1 MDGLQEQ
8 AARTLPA
15 DIYGYFCR
23 GAGAGV
29 SAAEA
34 SEAWD
39 RLRLRPHVL
48 RDVSSCD
55 TSTTVLGTSVATPV
69 LVAPSTLQ
77 RRADPEGEAATAR
90 GVARAGSLLAV
101 TSNTAVPFSALPASG
116 APWWVQVYVARDRSL
131 TVEVLQRAKAAG
143 ARAVVLTADTP
154 VIGSHGK
161 PGAHVADFVQPEDLY
176 GNVTGIPAR
185 EAAEHAPDLTPEVI
199 GWLREQTG
207 LPVVVKG
214 VLRGDDAREFAAAGA
229 SGLLVSNHGGRQ
241 LDGLVPT
248 AWALPE
254 VVGAVAGTGTEVY
267 VDGGLCRGTHVLSAL
282 ALGARAVFIGRP
294 VLWALTVAGDA
305 GVARL
310 VDELT
315 RELAEAMRIVG
326 ASSLDQVERDL
337 LWELPLNQI
346 GRDPVNHPR
355 ANSGT
360 CAEQEAP

>member
-1 MDGLQEQ
+1 MIRLGGVVTEIGRWTDGLEEQ
-8 AARTLPA
+8 AARALPPE
-15 DIYGYFCR
+15 IYGYFRR
-23 GAGAGV
+23 GAGQGL

-34 SEAWD
+34 ATSWD

-48 RDVSSCD
+48 RDVSVCD
-55 TSTTVLGTSVATPV
+55 TSTTVLGTPVGTPV

-90 GVARAGSLLAV
+90 GVARGGSLLAV
-101 TSNTAVPFSALPASG
+101 TSNTAIPFSALPGSQ

-131 TVEVLQRAKAAG
+131 TVEVLERAKCAG
-143 ARAVVLTADTP
+143 ARAVVLTVDTP
-154 VIGSHGK
+154 VIGSRGK
-161 PGAHVADFVQPEDLY
+161 PGAHVADFVGPEDLY
-176 GNVTGIPAR
+176 GNITGIPAR
-185 EAAEHAPDLTPEVI
+185 EAAEHAPDLTPHVI

-254 VVGAVAGTGTEVY
+254 VADAVAGTGTEVY
-267 VDGGLCRGTHVLSAL
+267 VDGGLRRGTHILAAL
-282 ALGARAVFIGRP
+282 ALGARAVFVGRP

-310 VDELT
+310 LDELT
-315 RELAEAMRIVG
+315 GELAEAMRLTG
-326 ASSLDQVERDL
+326 TSSLDRVARDL
-337 LWELPLNQI
+337 LWTGPPPL
-346 GRDPVNHPR
+346 
-355 ANSGT
+355 S
-360 CAEQEAP
+360 

>member
-1 MDGLQEQ
+1 MTEIGRWTDGLEEQ
-8 AARTLPA
+8 AARALPPE
-15 DIYGYFCR
+15 IYGYFRR
-23 GAGAGV
+23 GAGQGI

-34 SEAWD
+34 ATSWD

-48 RDVSSCD
+48 RDVSVCD
-55 TSTTVLGTSVATPV
+55 TSTTVLGTPVGTPV

-101 TSNTAVPFSALPASG
+101 TSNTAIPFSALPASQ

-131 TVEVLQRAKAAG
+131 TVEVLERAKAAG

-154 VIGSHGK
+154 VIGSHGR
-161 PGAHVADFVQPEDLY
+161 PGAHVADFVGPEDLY
-176 GNVTGIPAR
+176 GNITGIPAP
-185 EAAEHAPDLTPEVI
+185 EAAEHAPDLTPDVI
-199 GWLREQTG
+199 GRLAEQTG

-254 VVGAVAGTGTEVY
+254 VVDAVAGTGTEVY
-267 VDGGLCRGTHVLSAL
+267 VDGGLRRGTHILAAL
-282 ALGARAVFIGRP
+282 ALGARAVFVGRP

-310 VDELT
+310 LGELT
-315 RELAEAMRIVG
+315 GELAEAMRLTG
-326 ASSLDQVERDL
+326 MSSLDRVTRDL
-337 LWELPLNQI
+337 LWSGPP
-346 GRDPVNHPR
+346 PV
-355 ANSGT
+355 S
-360 CAEQEAP
+360 